1 MWRVIQHQAQSL
13 LRIKQE
19 KLLVL
24 LSSRRDEKHVED
36 VLMMHALFTPFPWSY
51 SVLPGGAFL
60 RLLHLFPLINW
71 TYSDNLCET
80 SCNLATGC
88 TEPAGLF
95 ETAHIWQSLWKLR
108 WLKLAQLFKILKIFP
123 LSVIPCLPHR
133 FILLTCSAM
142 LKLDSRYFKLCF
154 VISFR
159 KDSWG
164 FVLLMKPNLNDFTH

>member
-1 MWRVIQHQAQSL
+1 MWRVIQHQVQSL

-24 LSSRRDEKHVED
+24 LSSRRDGKHVED

-71 TYSDNLCET
+71 TYSDNFCET

-95 ETAHIWQSLWKLR
+95 ETAHVWQSLWKLR
-108 WLKLAQLFKILKIFP
+108 WLKLAQLFKILKIFF
-123 LSVIPCLPHR
+123 SS
-133 FILLTCSAM
+133 FSYSLLTSQIHFAHLFCHA
-142 LKLDSRYFKLCF
+142 KIRFQVF
-154 VISFR
+154 
-159 KDSWG
+159 
-164 FVLLMKPNLNDFTH
+164 